1 MENPSIENVWFS
13 PTLMLTRSIISI
25 TQSHFHNLHELWK
38 SKMEPKNSESSVRR
52 MRRSRFFCEKRRG
65 CLRASF
71 VCRGGVGD
79 SEVLYRLIYHVNLI
93 YFNLPGKGGCRP
105 RNPPPD
111 THILIRDNLKRQ
123 YFKFFI
129 LVFFR
134 VIVQEATINDRV
146 EAPSRQTRSE
156 IVLSLFAILF
166 ILEDKITLCL

>member
-1 MENPSIENVWFS
+1 
-13 PTLMLTRSIISI
+13 MLTRSIISI

-52 MRRSRFFCEKRRG
+52 MQHFSHLVIMRRSRFFCEKRRG

-79 SEVLYRLIYHVNLI
+79 SEVLYRLFYHVNLI
-93 YFNLPGKGGCRP
+93 DFNLPGGGGCRP

>member
-1 MENPSIENVWFS
+1 
-13 PTLMLTRSIISI
+13 MLTRSIISI
-25 TQSHFHNLHELWK
+25 IQSHFHNLHELWK

-52 MRRSRFFCEKRRG
+52 MQHFSHLVIMRRSRFFCEKRRG

-79 SEVLYRLIYHVNLI
+79 SEVLYRLFYHVNLI
-93 YFNLPGKGGCRP
+93 DFNLPGVGCRA

>member
-1 MENPSIENVWFS
+1 
-13 PTLMLTRSIISI
+13 MLTRSIISI
-25 TQSHFHNLHELWK
+25 IQSHFHNLHELWK

-52 MRRSRFFCEKRRG
+52 MQHFSHLVIMRRSRFFCEKRRG

-71 VCRGGVGD
+71 VCRGGVGG
-79 SEVLYRLIYHVNLI
+79 SEVLYRLFYHVNLI
-93 YFNLPGKGGCRP
+93 DFNLPGVGCRA

>member
-1 MENPSIENVWFS
+1 
-13 PTLMLTRSIISI
+13 MLTRSIISI

-52 MRRSRFFCEKRRG
+52 MQHFSHLVIMRRSRFFCEKRRG

-79 SEVLYRLIYHVNLI
+79 SEVLYRLFYHVNLI
-93 YFNLPGKGGCRP
+93 DFNLPGVGCRA
-105 RNPPPD
+105 RNPLSD

>member
-1 MENPSIENVWFS
+1 MNYGKVKWNPKIA
-13 PTLMLTRSIISI
+13 I
-25 TQSHFHNLHELWK
+25 
-38 SKMEPKNSESSVRR
+38 ESSVRR
-52 MRRSRFFCEKRRG
+52 LQHFSHLVNMRRSRFFCEKRRG

-79 SEVLYRLIYHVNLI
+79 SEVLYRLFYHVNLI
-93 YFNLPGKGGCRP
+93 DFNLPGGGGGCRP

>member
-1 MENPSIENVWFS
+1 
-13 PTLMLTRSIISI
+13 MLTRSIISI

-52 MRRSRFFCEKRRG
+52 MRHFSHLVIMRRSRFFCEKRRG

-79 SEVLYRLIYHVNLI
+79 SEVLYRLFYHVNLI
-93 YFNLPGKGGCRP
+93 DFNLPGVGCRA

-111 THILIRDNLKRQ
+111 THILIKDNLKRQ

>member
-1 MENPSIENVWFS
+1 
-13 PTLMLTRSIISI
+13 MLTRSIISI

-52 MRRSRFFCEKRRG
+52 MQHFSHLVIMRRSRFFCEKRRG
-65 CLRASF
+65 CLMASF
-71 VCRGGVGD
+71 VCRGSVGD
-79 SEVLYRLIYHVNLI
+79 SEVLYRLFYHVNLI
-93 YFNLPGKGGCRP
+93 DFNLPGVGCRA

>member
-1 MENPSIENVWFS
+1 
-13 PTLMLTRSIISI
+13 
-25 TQSHFHNLHELWK
+25 
-38 SKMEPKNSESSVRR
+38 MEPKNSESSVRR
-52 MRRSRFFCEKRRG
+52 MQHFSHLVIMRRSRFFCEKRRG

-79 SEVLYRLIYHVNLI
+79 SEVLYRLFYHVNLI
-93 YFNLPGKGGCRP
+93 DINLPGVGCRA
-105 RNPPPD
+105 RNPPLD
-111 THILIRDNLKRQ
+111 THILIKDNLKRQ
-123 YFKFFI
+123 YFKFLF